1 MLSIILF
8 FLVASVSCFPFSN
21 IFRTGCLEPIEQQ
34 LNIAQ
39 GLKPD
44 LLNTTANFGY
54 VYRLD
59 TPTLRLG
66 PDITVLDMSETYPS
80 QAAVILS
87 SMSYNE
93 FDTRLVLRGQ
103 MSKLNWYRLNR
114 LEKLEGTLM
123 TIRFDTFAH
132 NTKDT
137 WYTKL
142 GSSHGGITGRVS
154 NFDIQQEQD
163 VMIELIPESNTFGD
177 EYLEFKTAAS
187 SSSVKRI
194 DWTASGKNGCRTNR
208 QVNNKGDQFDQVF
221 DSAVL
226 L

>member
-8 FLVASVSCFPFSN
+8 YLVASVSCFPFSN
-21 IFRTGCLEPIEQQ
+21 VFHMGCLEPIEQE

-44 LLNTTANFGY
+44 LLNTATNFGY

-66 PDITVLDMSETYPS
+66 PDITVLDISETYPP

-103 MSKLNWYRLNR
+103 MSKLNWYRINR
-114 LEKLEGTLM
+114 LESLEGTLM
-123 TIRFDTFAH
+123 TIRFDTFSY
-132 NTKDT
+132 NKKDT
-137 WYTKL
+137 WYARL
-142 GSSHGGITGRVS
+142 GSSHGGITGRIS

-163 VMIELIPESNTFGD
+163 IMIELVPEPNTFHD
-177 EYLEFKTAAS
+177 EYLEFKTVPNGN
-187 SSSVKRI
+187 VKRI
-194 DWTASGKNGCRTNR
+194 DWTASGKHGCRTNR
-208 QVNNKGDQFDQVF
+208 QVNNKVDQFDQVF

>member
-1 MLSIILF
+1 
-8 FLVASVSCFPFSN
+8 
-21 IFRTGCLEPIEQQ
+21 
-34 LNIAQ
+34 
-39 GLKPD
+39 
-44 LLNTTANFGY
+44 
-54 VYRLD
+54 
-59 TPTLRLG
+59 
-66 PDITVLDMSETYPS
+66 MSETYPS

-87 SMSYNE
+87 SMLYNE

-114 LEKLEGTLM
+114 LEDLQGTLM
-123 TIRFDTFAH
+123 TVRFDTFAY
-132 NTKDT
+132 NKDTKDT

-163 VMIELIPESNTFGD
+163 VMIELIPEPSTFHD
-177 EYLEFKTAAS
+177 EYLEFKTVPN
-187 SSSVKRI
+187 SSVKRI
-194 DWTASGKNGCRTNR
+194 DWTASGKHGCRTNR